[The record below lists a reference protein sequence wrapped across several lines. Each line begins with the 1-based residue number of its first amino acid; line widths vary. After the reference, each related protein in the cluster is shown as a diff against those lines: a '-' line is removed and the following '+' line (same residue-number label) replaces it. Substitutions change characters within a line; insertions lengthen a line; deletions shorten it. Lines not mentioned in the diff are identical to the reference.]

1 MKREKERSQ
10 LYVAP
15 KTKIHPYEDVPI
27 ICTSVVP
34 QVPGSTEEE
43 WENDQEVDGGEIEI

>member
-1 MKREKERSQ
+1 MSQ

-15 KTKIHPYEDVPI
+15 KTKVYPFEDVPI

-43 WENDQEVDGGEIEI
+43 WENDQEIDGGELEI